1 MTKKANWRKKPRIWT
16 EAKIREEARKYKT
29 VKEFRVNCNH
39 AYHVALKNGWLS
51 TYDWLKMGKRPKWT
65 EERVLEEAKKY
76 CCGEEFL
83 ENCQSGWRYA
93 KKTGVYD
100 KITWF
105 IKITPEFKRWMGTIR
120 ASIYRLLTSV
130 GLEATK
136 QWLFIESGKSDVYT
150 VDQCKLLKRWSEI
163 VTENWAAWKKFKW
176 YYYDD
181 MNYEKR
187 RLKGDKEEDMDDGL
201 HIKP

>member
-1 MTKKANWRKKPRIWT
+1 MKQRDRKKPRIWT
-16 EAKIREEARKYKT
+16 EAKVREEARKYKT
-29 VKEFRVNCNH
+29 VKDFRAH
-39 AYHVALKNGWLS
+39 SQSAYRVAKKKGWMES
-51 TYDWLKMGKRPKWT
+51 YDWLESNRRSNWT
-65 EERVLEEAKKY
+65 EESVLEESKKY
-76 CCGEEFL
+76 CCGIEFY

-105 IKITPEFKRWMGTIR
+105 IKLTPEFKHWMGTIK

-187 RLKGDKEEDMDDGL
+187 RLKGDREEDMDDGL

>member
-1 MTKKANWRKKPRIWT
+1 MADSGKKKIKRYWT
-16 EAKIREEARKYKT
+16 EAKNREVAKRYST
-29 VKEFRVNCNH
+29 LRDFFTH
-39 AYHVALKNGWLS
+39 DYAAYQAAVIHKWIDNY
-51 TYDWLKMGKRPKWT
+51 TWLKRSRRDNWT
-65 EERVLEEAKKY
+65 EESVLEESKKY
-76 CCGEEFL
+76 CCSDEFY

-93 KKTGVYD
+93 KRTGAFK

-105 IKITPEFKRWMGTIR
+105 IKITPEFKKWMN
-120 ASIYRLLTSV
+120 SLQVSVFHLLTSV
-130 GLEATK
+130 GLSATK
-136 QWLFIESGKSDVYT
+136 QWLFIESGKTDVYT
-150 VDQCKLLKRWSEI
+150 EDQCKLLKRWSEI

-176 YYYDD
+176 YLYDD